1 MFFYTLATK
10 PCLRTAIENFGH
22 SRRELYED
30 YGINVASLVTVL
42 QGKSEG
48 MEFARHL
55 SSVLGV
61 KPEKSFNIEKT
72 EQSYAVET
80 TAKVKRATR
89 CIFAM
94 AKRQRLVDDN
104 YASADY
110 VSYGKSRN
118 AISNI
123 WTTSKLKN
131 YFP

>member
-1 MFFYTLATK
+1 
-10 PCLRTAIENFGH
+10 
-22 SRRELYED
+22 
-30 YGINVASLVTVL
+30 
-42 QGKSEG
+42 